1 MHPAFALTRTRLAE
15 TRLEFDEFLE
25 ADKEQ
30 LKPLE
35 SNTLRSAGWT
45 RTVARAS
52 GVEGVY
58 TGIENVL
65 KTVLTVTDG
74 GVFASGESYHAQL
87 LAQAAQN
94 TDKREPVV
102 GQELYGKL
110 DELRS
115 FRHRERI
122 NYRHVLK
129 EDLVNKNVLLL
140 KDAFPQFESE
150 VTAFIESWERR
161 PRDHETPT
169 SSHTI

>member
-94 TDKREPVV
+94 
-102 GQELYGKL
+102 
-110 DELRS
+110 
-115 FRHRERI
+115 
-122 NYRHVLK
+122 
-129 EDLVNKNVLLL
+129 
-140 KDAFPQFESE
+140 
-150 VTAFIESWERR
+150 
-161 PRDHETPT
+161 
-169 SSHTI
+169 